1 MTKNMF
7 DPFLEYLDLCSREL
21 KDTFECRNSA
31 LDAKI
36 EDVYLDT
43 LLDLDDIYRIDVSF
57 DIVKRMFILQNLI
70 TERFCNGRGFL
81 PMKEMVKLLSREL
94 RAKIIESDKRAKLVL
109 ETDGNIKSI
118 TMMLGDEAVL
128 GIETFDEDRF
138 TNDLM
143 VSCNRV
149 KNVRPVTSAR
159 VISPN
164 YIFGD
169 NGVYINAGDE
179 SFLDTFKRTN
189 TEEFD
194 STLELHYWYIDYS
207 RPEERVLVDRV
218 HGLKDTITDTGE
230 VKLGSFHVPMLN
242 GIILGALKHSD
253 EQILNFINRSST
265 NDENID
271 KVYQKISE

>member
-1 MTKNMF
+1 MAKNEF
-7 DPFLEYLDLCSREL
+7 NPFFEYLDLCSREL

-36 EDVYLDT
+36 EEVYLDT

-81 PMKEMVKLLSREL
+81 PMEEMVKLLSREL
-94 RAKIIESDKRAKLVL
+94 RAKIIESDERPKLVL

-169 NGVYINAGDE
+169 NGVYINTGDE

-230 VKLGSFHVPMLN
+230 VKLGSFHAPMLN

-253 EQILNFINRSST
+253 EQILNFINKSST

-271 KVYQKISE
+271 KVYRKVNE

>member
-1 MTKNMF
+1 MAKNEF
-7 DPFLEYLDLCSREL
+7 NPFFEYLDLCSREL

-109 ETDGNIKSI
+109 ETDGSIKSI

-169 NGVYINAGDE
+169 NGVYINTGDE

-230 VKLGSFHVPMLN
+230 VKLGSFHAPMLN

-271 KVYQKISE
+271 KVYRKVNE

>member
-1 MTKNMF
+1 MKKNNF
-7 DPFLEYLDLCSREL
+7 NPLSEYYDLYYETGTFGYKKNTVSLDG
-21 KDTFECRNSA
+21 
-31 LDAKI
+31 KI
-36 EDVYLDT
+36 EDTIFDIIV
-43 LLDLDDIYRIDVSF
+43 DLNDVSRF
-57 DIVKRMFILQNLI
+57 DMSLDIVDKMFRLSSLI
-70 TERFCNGRGFL
+70 TERFCNGKVFE
-81 PMKEMVKLLSREL
+81 PTNEMLTLLSREL
-94 RAKIIESDKRAKLVL
+94 EERLKNSDYNPYLVIG
-109 ETDGNIKSI
+109 TGDVIKSVNLL
-118 TMMLGDEAVL
+118 LGDEAVL
-128 GIETFDEDRF
+128 SIETFDEDRF
-138 TNDLM
+138 KNDLM

-149 KNVRPVTSAR
+149 RNTRPVTSSR
-159 VISPN
+159 VVSPN

-169 NGVYINAGDE
+169 NGIYINAGNK

-194 STLELHYWYIDYS
+194 STLELHYWYIDYF

-230 VKLGSFHVPMLN
+230 VKLGSFHAPMLN

-271 KVYQKISE
+271 KVYRKVNE

>member
-1 MTKNMF
+1 MKKNNF
-7 DPFLEYLDLCSREL
+7 NPLSEYYDLYYETGTFGYKKNTVSLDG
-21 KDTFECRNSA
+21 
-31 LDAKI
+31 KI
-36 EDVYLDT
+36 EDT
-43 LLDLDDIYRIDVSF
+43 IF
-57 DIVKRMFILQNLI
+57 DIVVDLNDVSRFDMSLDIVDKMFRLSSLI
-70 TERFCNGRGFL
+70 TERFCNGKVFE
-81 PMKEMVKLLSREL
+81 PTNEMLTLLSREL
-94 RAKIIESDKRAKLVL
+94 EERLKNSDYNPYLVIG
-109 ETDGNIKSI
+109 TGDVIKSVNLL
-118 TMMLGDEAVL
+118 LGDEAVL
-128 GIETFDEDRF
+128 SIETFDEDRF
-138 TNDLM
+138 KNDLM

-149 KNVRPVTSAR
+149 RNTRPVTSSR
-159 VISPN
+159 VVSPN

-169 NGVYINAGDE
+169 NGIYINAGNK

-194 STLELHYWYIDYS
+194 STLELHYWDVDYF

-230 VKLGSFHVPMLN
+230 VKLGSFHAPMLN

-271 KVYQKISE
+271 KVYRKVNE

>member
-1 MTKNMF
+1 MKKNNF
-7 DPFLEYLDLCSREL
+7 NPLSEYYDLYYETGTFGYKKNTVSLDG
-21 KDTFECRNSA
+21 
-31 LDAKI
+31 KI
-36 EDVYLDT
+36 EDTIFDIIV
-43 LLDLDDIYRIDVSF
+43 DLNDVSRF
-57 DIVKRMFILQNLI
+57 DMSLDIVDKMFRLSSLI
-70 TERFCNGRGFL
+70 TERFCNGKVFE
-81 PMKEMVKLLSREL
+81 PTNEMLTLLSREL
-94 RAKIIESDKRAKLVL
+94 EERLKNSDYNPYLVIG
-109 ETDGNIKSI
+109 TGDVIKSVNLL
-118 TMMLGDEAVL
+118 LGDEAVL
-128 GIETFDEDRF
+128 SIETFDEDRF
-138 TNDLM
+138 KNDLM

-149 KNVRPVTSAR
+149 RNTRSVTSSR
-159 VISPN
+159 VVSPN

-169 NGVYINAGDE
+169 NGIYINAGNK

-207 RPEERVLVDRV
+207 KPEERVLVDRA

-230 VKLGSFHVPMLN
+230 VKLGSFHAPMLN

-271 KVYQKISE
+271 KVYRKVNE

>member
-1 MTKNMF
+1 MAKNEF
-7 DPFLEYLDLCSREL
+7 NPFFEYLDLCSREL

-81 PMKEMVKLLSREL
+81 PMEEMVKLLSREL

-230 VKLGSFHVPMLN
+230 VKLGSFHAPMLN

-253 EQILNFINRSST
+253 EQILNFINKSST

-271 KVYQKISE
+271 KVYRKVNE